1 MKYFNYTLL
10 VLSILMVGFNATQ
23 INLETPFAKDS
34 LVAIIAVVAALCV
47 VTLSLILLTSKMIEQ
62 KYYKLDRQ

>member
-10 VLSILMVGFNATQ
+10 ALSILMVGFNATQ
-23 INLETPFAKDS
+23 INLETPFVKDS

-62 KYYKLDRQ
+62 KYYKLDKQ

>member
-23 INLETPFAKDS
+23 INLETPFVKDS

>member
-10 VLSILMVGFNATQ
+10 ALSILMVGFNATQ

>member
-10 VLSILMVGFNATQ
+10 ALSILMVGFNATQ
-23 INLETPFAKDS
+23 INLDTPFSKDS
-34 LVAIIAVVAALCV
+34 LVAIISVVAALCV

-62 KYYKLDRQ
+62 KYYKLDR